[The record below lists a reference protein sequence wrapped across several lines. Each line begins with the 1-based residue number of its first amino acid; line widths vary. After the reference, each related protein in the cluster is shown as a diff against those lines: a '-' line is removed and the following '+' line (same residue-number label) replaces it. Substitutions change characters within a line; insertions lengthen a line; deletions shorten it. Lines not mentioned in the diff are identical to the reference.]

1 MKHLLAQTNM
11 AFRETRKHY
20 FPALADWSM
29 AKNHFSSSQALCSES
44 LLLPPVVGVGIVVVV
59 AVVLLVLA
67 VAVVVC
73 CCALVPRNP
82 RSKKTSKLFVGA
94 LGAVAL
100 TTVWS
105 RLWLSWRPPGRK
117 VH

>member
-1 MKHLLAQTNM
+1 MKSGKQ
-11 AFRETRKHY
+11 Y
-20 FPALADWSM
+20 FPALVNWSV
-29 AKNHFSSSQALCSES
+29 AENNFSSSQALCSES
-44 LLLPPVVGVGIVVVV
+44 LLLPPAVGVGLVVVVVV